1 MSAYVP
7 ARLRRRVLLRADD
20 RCEYCLL
27 PDILQE
33 YPAEIDHVVPLK
45 LGGETILDNLA
56 LACRR
61 CNGRKGTNI
70 AAVDPD
76 GAARTFLFD
85 PRADDWGG
93 HFAFAE
99 GLLLPRTA
107 TGRTTVRLLDF
118 NDDEQVALR
127 DTAASVGWSF
137 P

>member
-1 MSAYVP
+1 MSVYVP
-7 ARLRRRVLLRADD
+7 ARLRRRVLRRADN

-27 PDILQE
+27 PDRYQGD
-33 YPAEIDHVVPLK
+33 PPEIDHVIPLK
-45 LGGETILDNLA
+45 LGGGTVLDNLA

-93 HFAFAE
+93 HFAFVE

-118 NDDEQVALR
+118 NEDEQVALR
-127 DTAASVGWSF
+127 QTATFVGWTF